1 MELILLERV
10 PKLGYMGDIVRV
22 KRGYA
27 RNYLLPQGKALRS
40 SEANKKA
47 FESRKL
53 ELEARNLELRKDAE
67 SVAERLEGREF
78 VIIRSASDTGSL
90 YGSVTKRDIADAAAE
105 EGISLHRR
113 QIELERPIKELGMH
127 RVTVALHPEV
137 EVEVVANVARSLD
150 EAALQAKGGSIAD
163 IVEQEAAEDEAEDEQ
178 AIAETIDGLDDPSQ
192 DSEERPAEEDP
203 EGMQTA

>member
-10 PKLGYMGDIVRV
+10 PKLGYMGDVVRV

-40 SEANKKA
+40 SAENRKA

-67 SVAERLEGREF
+67 SVAERLEDREF
-78 VIIRSASDTGSL
+78 VVIRSASDTGSL

-105 EGISLHRR
+105 EGISLHKR
-113 QIELERPIKELGMH
+113 QIELERPIKELGVH
-127 RVTVALHPEV
+127 RVTISLHPEV

-163 IVEQEAAEDEAEDEQ
+163 IAEQEAAEDEEALAD
-178 AIAETIDGLDDPSQ
+178 TIEGLEDPSQ
-192 DSEERPAEEDP
+192 DGESAEPDP
-203 EGMQTA
+203 EGLQTV

>member
-10 PKLGYMGDIVRV
+10 PKLGYMGDVVRV

-40 SEANKKA
+40 SEENKKA

-78 VIIRSASDTGSL
+78 VVIRSASDTGSL

-113 QIELERPIKELGMH
+113 QIELERPIKELGVH
-127 RVTVALHPEV
+127 RVTVSLHPEV

-163 IVEQEAAEDEAEDEQ
+163 IAEQEAAEDRQ
-178 AIAETIDGLDDPSQ
+178 AVAETIDGLDDPSQ
-192 DSEERPAEEDP
+192 DAGPTEADP
-203 EGMQTA
+203 EGLQTA

>member
-10 PKLGYMGDIVRV
+10 PKLGYMGDVVRV

-40 SEANKKA
+40 SAENKKA

-78 VIIRSASDTGSL
+78 VVIRSASDTGSL

-105 EGISLHRR
+105 EGISLHKR
-113 QIELERPIKELGMH
+113 QIELERPIKELGVH
-127 RVTVALHPEV
+127 RVTVSLHPEV

-163 IVEQEAAEDEAEDEQ
+163 IAEQEADEDEQ
-178 AIAETIDGLDDPSQ
+178 AVAESIDAIGPAHDDVGEEEG
-192 DSEERPAEEDP
+192 SEAPPLA
-203 EGMQTA
+203 

>member
-113 QIELERPIKELGMH
+113 QIELERPIKELGVH

>member
-10 PKLGYMGDIVRV
+10 PKLGYMGDVVQV

-40 SEANKKA
+40 SEQNRKA

-78 VIIRSASDTGSL
+78 VVIRSASDTGSL

-113 QIELERPIKELGMH
+113 QIELERPIKELGVH
-127 RVTVALHPEV
+127 RVTVSLHPEV

-163 IVEQEAAEDEAEDEQ
+163 IAEQEAAEDRQ
-178 AIAETIDGLDDPSQ
+178 AVAETIDGLDDPSQ
-192 DSEERPAEEDP
+192 DAGPSEADP
-203 EGMQTA
+203 EGLQTA

>member
-10 PKLGYMGDIVRV
+10 PKLGYMGDVVRV

-40 SEANKKA
+40 SAENKKA

-78 VIIRSASDTGSL
+78 VVIRSASDTGSL

-113 QIELERPIKELGMH
+113 QIELERPIKELGVH
-127 RVTVALHPEV
+127 RVTVSLHPEV

-163 IVEQEAAEDEAEDEQ
+163 IAEQEAAEDEQ
-178 AIAETIDGLDDPSQ
+178 AAAETIDGLGPAHDDVGEEEEG
-192 DSEERPAEEDP
+192 SEAPPLA
-203 EGMQTA
+203 

>member
-10 PKLGYMGDIVRV
+10 PKLGYMGDVVRV

-53 ELEARNLELRKDAE
+53 DLEARNLELRKDAE

-113 QIELERPIKELGMH
+113 QIELERPIKELGVH

-192 DSEERPAEEDP
+192 DSEERPAEDDP

>member
-10 PKLGYMGDIVRV
+10 PKLGYMGDVVRV

-53 ELEARNLELRKDAE
+53 DLEARNLELRKDAE

-113 QIELERPIKELGMH
+113 QIELERPIKELGVH

-192 DSEERPAEEDP
+192 DSEEHPAEDDP

>member
-10 PKLGYMGDIVRV
+10 PKLGYMGDVVRV

-67 SVAERLEGREF
+67 AVAERLEGREF

-113 QIELERPIKELGMH
+113 QIELERPIKELGVH

-150 EAALQAKGGSIAD
+150 EAALLAKGGSITD
-163 IVEQEAAEDEAEDEQ
+163 IAEQEAAEDEQ
-178 AIAETIDGLDDPSQ
+178 AVAETIDGLDDPSA
-192 DSEERPAEEDP
+192 DAEEQPAEDAP

>member
-10 PKLGYMGDIVRV
+10 PKLGYMGDVVQV

-67 SVAERLEGREF
+67 AVAERLEGREF
-78 VIIRSASDTGSL
+78 IVIRSASDTGSL

-113 QIELERPIKELGMH
+113 QIELERPIKELGVH
-127 RVTVALHPEV
+127 RVTVSLHPEV

-163 IVEQEAAEDEAEDEQ
+163 IAEQEAAEDRQ
-178 AIAETIDGLDDPSQ
+178 AVAETIDGLDDPSQ
-192 DSEERPAEEDP
+192 DAGPSEADP
-203 EGMQTA
+203 EGLQTA